1 MIAMDMV
8 SYCPHE
14 LVDTSTEDA
23 MFRGLAK
30 RALQH
35 GPMIHQARGLV
46 DNVIAD
52 IRRIVRD
59 YKIDCVIFPGHM
71 GHKDMAATASIA
83 RETCR
88 ELGVPFL
95 YIGMD
100 ICDKRYTSVDQIK
113 DKISQFFT
121 AMGLG

>member
-1 MIAMDMV
+1 MV
-8 SYCPHE
+8 SYSPHE
-14 LVDTSTEDA
+14 LIDTSTEDN

-30 RALQH
+30 RSFQH
-35 GPMIHQARGLV
+35 PPMIHQARGLA
-46 DNVIAD
+46 DNVIHD
-52 IRRIVRD
+52 ITRIVQD
-59 YKIDCVIFPGHM
+59 YKMDCVIFPGHM
-71 GHKDMAATASIA
+71 GHKDMAASTALM

-100 ICDKRYTSVDQIK
+100 ICDKRYTSVDEIK

-121 AMGLG
+121 AMGLGQN